1 MIAIKKIG
9 RTCKLKTLK
18 VKEKITAHQ
27 ENTEAVREM
36 RTQIP
41 ILAKELE
48 IKKKQHEQIPQQ
60 VTENIQNKYKKEQE
74 KKTGFSQQLKA
85 SNFTSSTPIL
95 LSDSLNIYHV
105 SSLRG
110 NQKEGLLDWRTTKT
124 NLDNVDIKNLIF
136 QPSAKVSNYQPQP
149 ESEQKI
155 NIPKTFKAIEQ

>member
-1 MIAIKKIG
+1 
-9 RTCKLKTLK
+9 
-18 VKEKITAHQ
+18 
-27 ENTEAVREM
+27 M

-48 IKKKQHEQIPQQ
+48 IKKKQHEQIPHQ

-74 KKTGFSQQLKA
+74 KKTGFSRQLKA

-124 NLDNVDIKNLIF
+124 NLDIVDIKNLIF
-136 QPSAKVSNYQPQP
+136 QPSAKISHYRP
-149 ESEQKI
+149 EPEQKI
-155 NIPKTFKAIEQ
+155 SIRMK